1 MFQIFAFLEYWLKR
15 VDQHSL
21 HSPFVFD
28 FFTSVINKVPPKHI
42 EIESLRKVLLRTKTT
57 IEIQDFG
64 AGSRVSSKVVKP
76 ISLIA
81 KHATTPSKFSSFLAK
96 TIDHFDYAQI
106 LELGTSLGINTLY
119 LSQNE
124 HVRVTTF
131 EGDPSI
137 AELAQKHFRAFKR
150 TNITTITGNIDN
162 TLTIALQK
170 LNKIDLVYMDANHT
184 YDATLRYFE
193 LLKHQIHENSMI
205 VIDDIHWSKEMNRA
219 WNEIK
224 SKSEITLS
232 IDLFEAGL
240 LFFDPKIEK
249 ADYILKF

>member
-1 MFQIFAFLEYWLKR
+1 MFQIFAFLAYWLKR

-28 FFTSVINKVPPKHI
+28 FFTKVISKVPPQNVDI
-42 EIESLRKVLLRTKTT
+42 EVLRKTLLKTRTT
-57 IEIQDFG
+57 ITVQDFG
-64 AGSRVSSKVVKP
+64 AGSRVSSKTSKSV
-76 ISLIA
+76 SLIA
-81 KHATTPSKFSSFLAK
+81 KHSTTPSKFSRFLAE
-96 TIDHFDYAQI
+96 TVDHFNYSEI
-106 LELGTSLGINTLY
+106 IELGTSLGINTLY

-124 HVRVTTF
+124 RVRVTTF

-137 AELAQKHFRAFKR
+137 AQLAENHFNAFKR
-150 TNITTITGNIDN
+150 KNINTITGNIDD
-162 TLTIALQK
+162 TLNQVLQK
-170 LNKIDLVYMDANHT
+170 LEKIDLAYIDANHT
-184 YDATLRYFE
+184 YEATLRYFE
-193 LLKHQIHENSMI
+193 LISRQIHEKSLI
-205 VIDDIHWSKEMNRA
+205 VIDDIHWSKDMNRA

-224 SKSEITLS
+224 GKAEITLS